1 MLFGHQVSLL
11 LILLLSI
18 PLTYA
23 SDQQVQTSLSQLSL
37 SLEQNPKQTLVKVDE
52 LNQLFI
58 HPQPSSRFWFE
69 LKIIEVK
76 AKTKLGHFME
86 AKQHLYE
93 LESYLPVMS
102 TFKEAPAQIKLL
114 QAQLAIKQSDIS
126 TGLLLLEQAR
136 NLVPKEHLTLRSDI
150 LHLLARA
157 LRYQANYSEAE
168 RVIKDAISLVAP
180 IQDKARLAKYYN
192 QLGVIYDY
200 MGSLQLALRF
210 HEKSLNIQRQLQNQQ
225 GISNSLYN
233 IGEIYRDL
241 EKYPQALQHF
251 KQALEVDKA
260 LGDPIHI
267 ANSHGKLSQ
276 VHLQL
281 GKISEALDHSQEG
294 IKLARASGAN
304 SDLAWQLSI
313 LANIYVA
320 QSALAQALSVAQEA
334 LELAIEAKAK
344 RTEHTVRIVIIEIRL
359 AQAQYKKALSEIEA
373 VMALPGIGNSYRA
386 TLLKYQAQALQ
397 QLEEYKL
404 AMLSLEAFIDT
415 KTQLYHDLDK
425 QQALTMQQNVEFIRQ
440 EQALKLI
447 QNEQDLAKATL
458 ENLKLQRGMGASL
471 LLCFMA
477 VAIYIYK
484 RQKQKQ
490 QFVELESDMMA
501 ESLAQKNR
509 LLADVSHE
517 LRTPLAALKLTVEAM
532 QHNIEPDPVK
542 GFLKIQKKIS
552 HLDNLIKD
560 IYQSAQFD
568 NDAMVLD
575 KQPVDVSILLK
586 EIVEEFQPMY
596 ATKQQTLSFSEKVHD
611 SICNLDAARIRQVI
625 FNLLRNSHFYT
636 SSSGK
641 TQISMN
647 VNEKGLTVLVE
658 DSFPGVANEDL
669 EKIFE
674 RLYRC
679 EGSRSRD
686 HGGSGL
692 GLAICQQIIQAH
704 KGEISAS
711 HSEMGGV
718 AITLYIPHQSL
729 LKSDS

>member
-1 MLFGHQVSLL
+1 MLFGRKVNFL
-11 LILLLSI
+11 LIVLMWI
-18 PLTYA
+18 PLSYGA
-23 SDQQVQTSLSQLSL
+23 DEQVQTSLTQLST
-37 SLEQNPKQTLVKVDE
+37 SLEQNPKLTLGKVEE
-52 LNQLFI
+52 LNQLFL

-69 LKIIEVK
+69 LKVIEVK
-76 AKTKLGHFME
+76 AKTRLGYFEE
-86 AKQHLYE
+86 AEQHLYQ
-93 LESYLPVMS
+93 LESYLPVMGA
-102 TFKEAPAQIKLL
+102 FEDAPAQIKLL
-114 QAQLAIKQSDIS
+114 QAQLALKKNDIS
-126 TGLLLLEQAR
+126 VGLLLLEQAR
-136 NLVPKEHLTLRSDI
+136 DLVPKEHVTLRSDI
-150 LHLLARA
+150 LHSLAWA

-168 RVIKDAISLVAP
+168 QVIKDAISLVAP
-180 IQDKARLAKYYN
+180 IEDKARLATYYN

-241 EKYPQALQHF
+241 EKFQQALQHF

-276 VHLQL
+276 VYLKL
-281 GKISEALDHSQEG
+281 GDITQALSHSQAG
-294 IKLARASGAN
+294 IELSRASGAN

-320 QSALAQALSVAQEA
+320 QKALTQALAVAQEA
-334 LELAIEAKAK
+334 LTLALEAKAK
-344 RTEHTVRIVIIEIRL
+344 RTEHTVRIVMIEIWL
-359 AQAQYKKALSEIEA
+359 AQSQYESALSEIEW
-373 VMALPGIGNSYRA
+373 VLALPDIGTSYRA
-386 TLLKYQAQALQ
+386 TLHKYQAQALE
-397 QLEEYKL
+397 QLGQYKL
-404 AMLSLEAFIDT
+404 AVQSLESFIEAR
-415 KTQLYHDLDK
+415 TQLYHDLDK

-447 QNEQDLAKATL
+447 QNEQALAQATL

-477 VAIYIYK
+477 IGIYIYK
-484 RQKQKQ
+484 RQVQKQ
-490 QFVELESDMMA
+490 QFVELEADMMA
-501 ESLAQKNR
+501 QSLAQKNR

-542 GFLKIQKKIS
+542 GFIKIQKKIS

-596 ATKQQTLSFSEKVHD
+596 ATKQQSLTYAEEVDNTLFD
-611 SICNLDAARIRQVI
+611 LDAARIRQVI

-636 SSSGK
+636 SVDGQTVVTLK
-641 TQISMN
+641 MNKKGVMIS
-647 VNEKGLTVLVE
+647 TR
-658 DSFPGVANEDL
+658 DSFPGVATEDL

-692 GLAICQQIIQAH
+692 GLAICQQIVQAH
-704 KGEISAS
+704 GGNISAA
-711 HSEMGGV
+711 HSSMGGV
-718 AITLYIPHQSL
+718 DITIYIPYQA
-729 LKSDS
+729 DA

>member
-1 MLFGHQVSLL
+1 MLFGRKVNFL
-11 LILLLSI
+11 LIILMWI
-18 PLTYA
+18 PLSYGA
-23 SDQQVQTSLSQLSL
+23 DEQVQTSLTQLSTA
-37 SLEQNPKQTLVKVDE
+37 LEQNPKLTLGKVEE
-52 LNQLFI
+52 LNQLFL

-69 LKIIEVK
+69 LKVIEVK
-76 AKTKLGHFME
+76 AKTRLGYFEE
-86 AKQHLYE
+86 AEQHLYQ
-93 LESYLPVMS
+93 LESYLPVMGK
-102 TFKEAPAQIKLL
+102 FEDAPAHIKLL
-114 QAQLAIKQSDIS
+114 QAQLVLKKNDIS
-126 TGLLLLEQAR
+126 VGLLLLEQAR
-136 NLVPKEHLTLRSDI
+136 DLVPKEHVTLRSDI
-150 LHLLARA
+150 LHSLAWA

-168 RVIKDAISLVAP
+168 QVIKDAISLVAP
-180 IQDKARLAKYYN
+180 IEDKARLATYYN

-241 EKYPQALQHF
+241 EKFQQALQHF

-276 VHLQL
+276 VYLKL
-281 GKISEALDHSQEG
+281 GDITQALSHSQAG
-294 IKLARASGAN
+294 IELSRASGAN

-320 QSALAQALSVAQEA
+320 QEALTQALAVAQEA
-334 LELAIEAKAK
+334 LTLALEAKAK
-344 RTEHTVRIVIIEIRL
+344 RTEHTVRIVMIEIWL
-359 AQAQYKKALSEIEA
+359 AQSQYESALSEIEW
-373 VMALPGIGNSYRA
+373 VLALPDIGTSYRA
-386 TLLKYQAQALQ
+386 TLHKYQAQALE
-397 QLEEYKL
+397 QLGQYKL
-404 AMLSLEAFIDT
+404 AVQSLESFIEART
-415 KTQLYHDLDK
+415 LLYHDLDK

-447 QNEQDLAKATL
+447 QNEQALAQATL

-477 VAIYIYK
+477 IGIYIYK
-484 RQKQKQ
+484 RQVQKQ
-490 QFVELESDMMA
+490 QFVELEADMMA
-501 ESLAQKNR
+501 QSLAQKNR

-542 GFLKIQKKIS
+542 GFIKIQKKIS

-596 ATKQQTLSFSEKVHD
+596 ATKQQSLTYAEEVDNPLFD
-611 SICNLDAARIRQVI
+611 LDAARIRQVI

-636 SSSGK
+636 SVEGQTRVTLKMNKKGVMIS
-641 TQISMN
+641 TQ
-647 VNEKGLTVLVE
+647 
-658 DSFPGVANEDL
+658 DSFPGVASEDL
-669 EKIFE
+669 DKIFE

-692 GLAICQQIIQAH
+692 GLAICQQIVQAH
-704 KGEISAS
+704 GGNISAA
-711 HSEMGGV
+711 HSSMGGV
-718 AITLYIPHQSL
+718 DITIYIPYQP
-729 LKSDS
+729 DA

>member
-1 MLFGHQVSLL
+1 MLFGRKVIFL
-11 LILLLSI
+11 LIVLMWI
-18 PLTYA
+18 PLSYGA
-23 SDQQVQTSLSQLSL
+23 DEQVQTSLTQLSI
-37 SLEQNPKQTLVKVDE
+37 SLEQNPKLTLGKVEE
-52 LNQLFI
+52 LNQLFL

-69 LKIIEVK
+69 LKVIEVK
-76 AKTKLGHFME
+76 AKTRLGYFEE
-86 AKQHLYE
+86 AEQHLYQ
-93 LESYLPVMS
+93 LESYLPVMGA
-102 TFKEAPAQIKLL
+102 FEDAPAQIKLL
-114 QAQLAIKQSDIS
+114 QAQLALKKNDIS
-126 TGLLLLEQAR
+126 VGLLLLEQAR
-136 NLVPKEHLTLRSDI
+136 DLVPKEHVTLRSDI
-150 LHLLARA
+150 LHSLAWA

-168 RVIKDAISLVAP
+168 QVIKDAISLVAP
-180 IQDKARLAKYYN
+180 IEDKARLATYYN

-241 EKYPQALQHF
+241 EKFQQALQHF

-276 VHLQL
+276 VYLKL
-281 GKISEALDHSQEG
+281 GDIAQALSHSQAG
-294 IKLARASGAN
+294 IELSRASGAN

-320 QSALAQALSVAQEA
+320 QKALTQALAVAQEA
-334 LELAIEAKAK
+334 LTLALEAKAK
-344 RTEHTVRIVIIEIRL
+344 RTEHTVRIVMIEIWL
-359 AQAQYKKALSEIEA
+359 AQSQYESALSEIEW
-373 VMALPGIGNSYRA
+373 VLALPDIGTSYRA
-386 TLLKYQAQALQ
+386 TLHKYQAQALE
-397 QLEEYKL
+397 QLGQYKL
-404 AMLSLEAFIDT
+404 AVQSLESFIEAR
-415 KTQLYHDLDK
+415 TQLYHDLDK

-447 QNEQDLAKATL
+447 QNEQALAQATL

-477 VAIYIYK
+477 IGIYIYK
-484 RQKQKQ
+484 RQVQKQ
-490 QFVELESDMMA
+490 QFVELEADMMA
-501 ESLAQKNR
+501 QSLAQKNR

-542 GFLKIQKKIS
+542 GFIKIQKKIS

-596 ATKQQTLSFSEKVHD
+596 ATKQQSLTYAEEVDNTLFD
-611 SICNLDAARIRQVI
+611 LDAARIRQVI

-636 SSSGK
+636 SVDGQTVVTLKMNKKGVMIS
-641 TQISMN
+641 TQ
-647 VNEKGLTVLVE
+647 
-658 DSFPGVANEDL
+658 DSFPGVATEDL

-692 GLAICQQIIQAH
+692 GLAICQQIVQAH
-704 KGEISAS
+704 GGNISAA
-711 HSEMGGV
+711 HSSMGGV
-718 AITLYIPHQSL
+718 EITIYIPYQA
-729 LKSDS
+729 DA

>member
-1 MLFGHQVSLL
+1 MLI
-11 LILLLSI
+11 ILMWI
-18 PLTYA
+18 PLSYGA
-23 SDQQVQTSLSQLSL
+23 DEQVQTSLTQLSTA
-37 SLEQNPKQTLVKVDE
+37 LEQNPKLTLGKVEE
-52 LNQLFI
+52 LNQLFL

-69 LKIIEVK
+69 LKVIEVK
-76 AKTKLGHFME
+76 AKTRLGYFEE
-86 AKQHLYE
+86 AEQHLYQ
-93 LESYLPVMS
+93 LESYLPVMGK
-102 TFKEAPAQIKLL
+102 FEDAPAHIKLL
-114 QAQLAIKQSDIS
+114 QAQLVLKKNDIS
-126 TGLLLLEQAR
+126 VGLLLLEQAR
-136 NLVPKEHLTLRSDI
+136 DLVPKEHVTLRSDI
-150 LHLLARA
+150 LHSLAWA

-168 RVIKDAISLVAP
+168 QVIKDAISLVAP
-180 IQDKARLAKYYN
+180 IEDKARLATYYN

-241 EKYPQALQHF
+241 EKFQQALQHF

-276 VHLQL
+276 VYLKL
-281 GKISEALDHSQEG
+281 GDITQALSHSQAG
-294 IKLARASGAN
+294 IELSRASGAN

-320 QSALAQALSVAQEA
+320 QEALTQALAVAQEA
-334 LELAIEAKAK
+334 LTLALEAKAK
-344 RTEHTVRIVIIEIRL
+344 RTEHTVRIVMIEIWL
-359 AQAQYKKALSEIEA
+359 AQSQYESALSEIEW
-373 VMALPGIGNSYRA
+373 VLALPDIGTSYRA
-386 TLLKYQAQALQ
+386 TLHKYQAQALE
-397 QLEEYKL
+397 QLGQYKL
-404 AMLSLEAFIDT
+404 AVQSLESFIEART
-415 KTQLYHDLDK
+415 LLYHDLDK

-447 QNEQDLAKATL
+447 QNEQALAQATL

-477 VAIYIYK
+477 IGIYIYK
-484 RQKQKQ
+484 RQVQKQ
-490 QFVELESDMMA
+490 QFVELEADMMA
-501 ESLAQKNR
+501 QSLAQKNR

-542 GFLKIQKKIS
+542 GFIKIQKKIS

-596 ATKQQTLSFSEKVHD
+596 ATKQQSLTYAEEVDNPLFD
-611 SICNLDAARIRQVI
+611 LDAARIRQVI

-636 SSSGK
+636 SVEGQTRVTLKMNKKGVMIS
-641 TQISMN
+641 TQ
-647 VNEKGLTVLVE
+647 
-658 DSFPGVANEDL
+658 DSFPGVASEDL
-669 EKIFE
+669 DKIFE

-692 GLAICQQIIQAH
+692 GLAICQQIVQAH
-704 KGEISAS
+704 GGNISAA
-711 HSEMGGV
+711 HSSMGGV
-718 AITLYIPHQSL
+718 DITIYIPYQP
-729 LKSDS
+729 DA

>member
-1 MLFGHQVSLL
+1 MLFARKVNLL
-11 LILLLSI
+11 LIILLWI
-18 PLTYA
+18 PLCHA
-23 SDQQVQTSLSQLSL
+23 NEKLVQTSLSQLSL
-37 SLEQNPKQTLVKVDE
+37 SLGQNPKQTLVKVEE
-52 LNQLFI
+52 LNQLFL

-69 LKIIEVK
+69 LKVIEAK
-76 AKTKLGHFME
+76 AKTRLGQFDQ
-86 AKQHLYE
+86 AKQHLYQ
-93 LESYLPVMS
+93 LESYLPVMGV
-102 TFKEAPAQIKLL
+102 FQDAPAQIKLL
-114 QAQLAIKQSDIS
+114 QAQLALKQNDIGV
-126 TGLLLLEQAR
+126 GLLLLEQAR
-136 NLVPKEHLTLRSDI
+136 DLVPKEHVALRSDI
-150 LHLLARA
+150 LHSLAWA
-157 LRYQANYSEAE
+157 LRYQAKYSEAE
-168 RVIKDAISLVAP
+168 QVIKDAISLVAP
-180 IQDKARLAKYYN
+180 IEDKARLATYYN

-210 HEKSLNIQRQLQNQQ
+210 HERSLNIQRQLQNQQ

-267 ANSHGKLSQ
+267 ANSHGKMSQ

-281 GKISEALDHSQEG
+281 GEIPEALSHSQEG
-294 IKLARASGAN
+294 IELARASWAN

-320 QSALAQALSVAQEA
+320 QEALTQALVTAKEA
-334 LELAIEAKAK
+334 LTLAIEAKAK
-344 RTEHTVRIVIIEIRL
+344 RTEHTVRIVMIEIWL
-359 AQAQYKKALSEIEA
+359 AQSQYESALSEIEW
-373 VMALPGIGNSYRA
+373 VLDLPDIGTSYRA
-386 TLLKYQAQALQ
+386 TLYRYQAQALQ
-397 QLEEYKL
+397 ALGQYKY
-404 AMLSLEAFIDT
+404 AVQSLESFIESR
-415 KTQLYHDLDK
+415 TQLYHDLDK

-447 QNEQDLAKATL
+447 QNEQALAQATL

-477 VAIYIYK
+477 IGIYIYK

-490 QFVELESDMMA
+490 QFVELEADMMA
-501 ESLAQKNR
+501 QSLTQKNR

-542 GFLKIQKKIS
+542 GFVKIQKKIS

-575 KQPVDVSILLK
+575 KQPVDVSVLLQ

-596 ATKQQTLSFSEKVHD
+596 ATKQQSLAFSEDVD
-611 SICNLDAARIRQVI
+611 STLFELDAARIRQVI

-636 SSSGK
+636 SADGQ
-641 TQISMN
+641 TRVMLTMN
-647 VNEKGLTVLVE
+647 KKGLTISTE
-658 DSFPGVANEDL
+658 DSFPGVASEDL

-692 GLAICQQIIQAH
+692 GLAICQQIVQAH
-704 KGEISAS
+704 GGSISAA
-711 HSEMGGV
+711 HSALGGV
-718 AITLYIPHQSL
+718 AITLHIPHQPQA
-729 LKSDS
+729 